1 MMLRINLINR
11 LLVAI
16 ALAATTCSTQAT
28 EEVLPKVDIPRV
40 ADFAMLAKNAKNQ
53 QKLIMLQVSA
63 SDCNYCVILEEE
75 LIKPM
80 LRSGDYDNDVL
91 IRKVDIDSH
100 KKLSG
105 FDGQSIS
112 GPQLAKMLNIKV
124 TPTLIFLNSENQ
136 EVSKRIVGVNSL
148 DYMGAYVDD
157 AIKQGLTSIR

>member
-1 MMLRINLINR
+1 MLRINLINR

-28 EEVLPKVDIPRV
+28 EEVLPKVEIPRV

-91 IRKVDIDSH
+91 IRKVDIDSY

-157 AIKQGLTSIR
+157 AIKQGLSIIR